1 MTELRRLL
9 QIPVEWLL
17 VGCGWLAHVFGRKT
31 PNLAYLALIRLFCR
45 TGGTSNELLSQVIA
59 KVYRPYAI
67 GSSRGVLGELDRDEL
82 HDVIGD
88 LDERGFHVFAHRLPS
103 DLCDRLL
110 TFALTQQCVMRP
122 MSTGAEAREARLV
135 DRYDRDRPQGVRYD
149 FRAQDVIDN
158 LDVQQLMTDKS
169 LIAVAQG
176 YLRCQPIFDVTS
188 MWWHTAYSKQPDKD
202 AAQFWHFD
210 MDRIKWL
217 KFFIYLTDVS
227 PENGPHCFVAGSHRA
242 GGIPRQLRDKGYAR
256 LTDEEVAAC
265 YAPERFIEFTAPRG
279 TVLAEDTRGLHKGK
293 HVASGDRLMLQL
305 QFSNSLFGG
314 TYEKVRFTRYGNA
327 ELSAMVRHYPRL
339 YSNYAA

>member
-1 MTELRRLL
+1 MTELKRLL
-9 QIPVEWLL
+9 RVPIEWL
-17 VGCGWLAHVFGRKT
+17 VVTCGGLAHVFGWKT

-45 TGGTSNELLSQVIA
+45 TGGKSNDLLSRGIA
-59 KVYRPYAI
+59 KVYRPYAM
-67 GSSRGVLGELDRDEL
+67 GSPRGVLGEFDRDEL
-82 HDVIGD
+82 RSVIGD
-88 LDERGFHVFAHRLPS
+88 LDERGFHVFARRLPS

-110 TFALTQQCVMRP
+110 TFALTQPCVLRP
-122 MSTGAEAREARLV
+122 MSTSADAREPRLV
-135 DRYDRDRPQGVRYD
+135 DRYDREHPQGVRYD

-169 LIAVAQG
+169 LIGVAQG
-176 YLRCQPIFDVTS
+176 YLRCKPIFDVTT

-227 PENGPHCFVAGSHRA
+227 PESGPHCFVAGSQRT

-293 HVASGDRLMLQL
+293 HVASGDRLVLQL

-314 TYEKVRFTRYGNA
+314 AYEKVRFTRYGNA
-327 ELSAMVRHYPRL
+327 ELSAMVQHYPRL